1 MYQHIS
7 KGFCRRKVS
16 EIFFKYFRDTVLEQ
30 IFKNQVQ
37 IKKLEN
43 RENRDEAKRKAKSYF

>member
-43 RENRDEAKRKAKSYF
+43 RESRDEAKRKARSYF

>member
-43 RENRDEAKRKAKSYF
+43 RDEAKRKARSYF